1 MEFKQIE
8 YINRDTDK
16 IEIEKV
22 PGENFLKFLYYNPFG
37 NFSLEAS

>member
-16 IEIEKV
+16 TEIEKV

-37 NFSLEAS
+37 KRLPVPY